1 MDVHPLSATAIAFLR
16 LHKSGLG
23 HEHFRSMR
31 DVARRLVGVQSQD
44 LWYAGINAMQRMTPS
59 VCVTSGRAVR
69 RRRRLWQHTQVLFV
83 CCAMCALLPR
93 RRLWTH
99 ENVKAEV
106 YGKPTGDES
115 RTLELWGQRGTL
127 HVYSIDDW
135 SLIVGALAH
144 DADRAWMHRRATLK
158 TGGFDAFLAVCRQT
172 EQVRASRAPCK

>member
-1 MDVHPLSATAIAFLR
+1 MLCGADDGCGIILTYCSF
-16 LHKSGLG
+16 
-23 HEHFRSMR
+23 
-31 DVARRLVGVQSQD
+31 VAL
-44 LWYAGINAMQRMTPS
+44 
-59 VCVTSGRAVR
+59 CVYI
-69 RRRRLWQHTQVLFV
+69 
-83 CCAMCALLPR
+83 LLPR

-106 YGKPTGDES
+106 YGQPTGDGS

-158 TGGFDAFLAVCRQT
+158 TGGFDAFLAVCCQT